1 MQWWCKR
8 AAAAT
13 VTHAGLATIYFDTKI
28 YYTDINSEIFV
39 FCRLS
44 IIVIYIQRNY
54 KVPNN
59 QIECSIKRIAV
70 FVE

>member
-28 YYTDINSEIFV
+28 YYIDVNSEIMV
-39 FCRLS
+39 FCRHFDNSYL
-44 IIVIYIQRNY
+44 YPRQL
-54 KVPNN
+54 
-59 QIECSIKRIAV
+59 
-70 FVE
+70 

>member
-13 VTHAGLATIYFDTKI
+13 VTHAGLATIYFDTKL
-28 YYTDINSEIFV
+28 YYIDINSEIFV
-39 FCRLS
+39 FRRS
-44 IIVIYIQRNY
+44 IIVIYIQGNY

>member
-28 YYTDINSEIFV
+28 YYIDINSEIFV
-39 FCRLS
+39 FFDNSYLYPRQL
-44 IIVIYIQRNY
+44 
-54 KVPNN
+54 
-59 QIECSIKRIAV
+59 
-70 FVE
+70 

>member
-28 YYTDINSEIFV
+28 YYIDINSEIMV
-39 FCRLS
+39 FR
-44 IIVIYIQRNY
+44 
-54 KVPNN
+54 
-59 QIECSIKRIAV
+59 
-70 FVE
+70 